1 MIPAAGCDYRQ
12 PGALNPSV
20 GVRRQLPLH
29 KGAVFAC
36 GGHNQPP
43 FYRLARQH
51 RLAVAARHRHPAK
64 IAPRPLPGDGLSHP
78 EQSGQQRIKP
88 SARFGRPDT
97 GRRIFYPFSSHHR
110 PGFSRSP
117 HRPHD
122 QHLCDYR
129 LGGGLHRQRRPG
141 ELHRKKGQGW
151 QPNLNKKPPEREVFW
166 VFTHPSRLCLPGQ
179 RKAPLV
185 AAWRRCHI
193 KGDCE
198 ARQMIQLGAV
208 IGCGSTAWPWRLATG
223 TLPIPQS
230 AFADSSLCTREVR

>member
-51 RLAVAARHRHPAK
+51 RLAVAARHRHAAK

-88 SARFGRPDT
+88 SASFGCPDT
-97 GRRIFYPFSSHHR
+97 GRRVFHPFSPHHR
-110 PGFSRSP
+110 PGLSGSA
-117 HRPHD
+117 HRPHN

-129 LGGGLHRQRRPG
+129 LGGGLHYQHRPG

-185 AAWRRCHI
+185 QS
-193 KGDCE
+193 GDSMAEPC
-198 ARQMIQLGAV
+198 RG
-208 IGCGSTAWPWRLATG
+208 
-223 TLPIPQS
+223 
-230 AFADSSLCTREVR
+230 D